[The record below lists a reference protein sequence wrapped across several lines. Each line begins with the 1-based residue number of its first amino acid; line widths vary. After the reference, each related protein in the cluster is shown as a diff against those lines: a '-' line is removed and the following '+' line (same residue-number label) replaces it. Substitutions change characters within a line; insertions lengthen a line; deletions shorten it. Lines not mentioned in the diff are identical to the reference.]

1 MNIFK
6 KELPWTGI
14 ALVIL
19 SISTLILSIRI
30 TINSVHIKQLKTLQ
44 KENAKSDQLT
54 TNYIN
59 SATNLQKSVYKRLDD
74 IEKNSPANCLK
85 THLSLHKDIVDTL
98 LIIKQLNARIEQL
111 ESKQQN
117 SKSEYTIIK

>member
-19 SISTLILSIRI
+19 SISTLILSIRVAA
-30 TINSVHIKQLKTLQ
+30 NSVHIKQLKTLQ
-44 KENAKSDQLT
+44 KENAKSDKLT

-59 SATNLQKSVYKRLDD
+59 SATNLQKSVYERLDD

-117 SKSEYTIIK
+117 NTIIK